1 MLFRSKEELN
11 ERKIPHAFYGADSE
25 NKIIESKGL
34 HFVTDGSVSG
44 EFDIRLLGRFN
55 QENALATALA
65 TKALGASFENIRQG
79 LASAI
84 VPGRM
89 ELLTAKNGAHIY
101 IDYAHN
107 GLSLEN
113 LVEVVEDHHAGQLF
127 LVLGSTGNKGESRRK
142 DFGQVIENHPR
153 LNVILTTDDSNREN
167 PKTIADEIAPGPWAA
182 AADPFWW
189 NRTGRFC
196 FLAAWWP
203 PTRTCGWPARMEGRS
218 SGSLCARLLLL
229 SA

>member
-1 MLFRSKEELN
+1 
-11 ERKIPHAFYGADSE
+11 
-25 NKIIESKGL
+25 
-34 HFVTDGSVSG
+34 
-44 EFDIRLLGRFN
+44 IRLLGRFN

-167 PKTIADEIAPGPWAA
+167 PKTIADEIASFVSRELDFELDREFAIKKAISKTQNSDDAVIIAGKGADMFQLKDGKREPYIGDSPAA
-182 AADPFWW
+182 QKY
-189 NRTGRFC
+189 
-196 FLAAWWP
+196 L
-203 PTRTCGWPARMEGRS
+203 
-218 SGSLCARLLLL
+218 
-229 SA
+229 